1 MNVGLATNASKRLNA
16 ASVLTLQR
24 LARCIRL
31 NVSTS
36 PRFNVFNAS
45 TLNDPKTM
53 RNGKIAR
60 LPQQIR
66 EQLNQRL
73 DDGESSE
80 TLLPWLNS
88 LPKTQAVLAKHF
100 ASRPIQKQNLSE
112 WRQGGFREWQ
122 TRCQAANL
130 LHEIHHDHSLAH
142 QSLAKLSAAKLARWL
157 SIQYAATAYSLTS
170 LVDDPQA
177 RWKRLRELCVDISRL
192 RRADLLNERLRLDRK
207 WLALETS
214 NSEAAQRKTIPKM
227 AQTPRYPQNTCTQ
240 T

>member
-45 TLNDPKTM
+45 TLNDPKNM

-60 LPQQIR
+60 LPHQIR

-88 LPKTQAVLAKHF
+88 LPKTQAVLAQYF
-100 ASRPIQKQNLSE
+100 GGRPIHKQNLSE

-130 LHEIHHDHSLAH
+130 LHEIQDDHHPDH
-142 QSLAKLSAAKLARWL
+142 QSLTKLSTAKLARWL
-157 SIQYAATAYSLTS
+157 SIQYAATAYSLSS
-170 LVDDPQA
+170 LADDPQA
-177 RWKRLRELCVDISRL
+177 QWKRLRELCVDISRL
-192 RRADLLNERLRLDRK
+192 RRADLLDERLRLDRK

-214 NSEAAQRKTIPKM
+214 NSEAAKEKQFHKWLKRPDIRK
-227 AQTPRYPQNTCTQ
+227 N
-240 T
+240 

>member
-1 MNVGLATNASKRLNA
+1 MNADRAMNASKCSDA

-24 LARCIRL
+24 LGRCIRL
-31 NVSTS
+31 NAPTLH
-36 PRFNVFNAS
+36 AS

-130 LHEIHHDHSLAH
+130 LHEIHDDHSLAH

-177 RWKRLRELCVDISRL
+177 RW
-192 RRADLLNERLRLDRK
+192 
-207 WLALETS
+207 
-214 NSEAAQRKTIPKM
+214 
-227 AQTPRYPQNTCTQ
+227 
-240 T
+240 